1 MAERYT
7 RVFQQKGILYSPG
20 APVVV
25 PAAVLLKNNQTGGV
39 LAQIKFKSIAPQN
52 IQALTVRVHAWDVSG
67 AAVEGVDEYQY
78 LDLKVQRGMEFG
90 QKVAIPLPNS
100 VSRSFSC
107 ECTQVV
113 FDDGTVWKWDRER
126 PWTTLSELVPLSE
139 KLGPELRQQYC
150 RDTTLTAQWIPTEY
164 DDLWFCT
171 CGVYNHNNEQQCHSC
186 RTAKSQIFNALK
198 PEVLTQ
204 HFEQY
209 RYKQAQA
216 AQERETISKKKKAK
230 IKKICAISGAVAVVA
245 VLAILL
251 TGRLIGNQQKERAY
265 LAAVQLMDEEKYSD
279 AITAFE
285 TMAGYKNTDI
295 LLEECRGLQRQEEAY
310 QHALNLFEKGEYDN
324 ALLAFSALCDYREA
338 RDMLA
343 ETKYQQALSLLVDD
357 AGSAREIFMELED
370 YKDSPQYLEKIILLC
385 TKEIAVDHTT
395 SKTYENGLLLR
406 TETDYPWQEDSYLYE
421 NYSYT
426 SGGILKEIKTEF
438 ASSTTHSTTST
449 TYDEYGNQTSYSWF
463 DSGKCVQK
471 DTYENTYYPNG
482 ELQTCRI
489 KGYNLNNA
497 GKLEH
502 VQTIFTVYEENGNY
516 VLTNELTP
524 WNNAGQIVK
533 YDEHG
538 NEIYH
543 EYQYTDKEPSVTI
556 FDNEYNDNGNLLFA
570 RIRGTSGY
578 RGYEY
583 NENGTLRCSYYI
595 EDGSSER
602 VNEVKYEYDYFYVN

>member
-7 RVFQQKGILYSPG
+7 RVFQKKEKLYSPN
-20 APVVV
+20 APVVIQ
-25 PAAVLLKNNQTGGV
+25 AVALLKDNQTGDI
-39 LAQIKFKSIAPQN
+39 LAQIKFKSISVQT
-52 IQALTVRVHAWDVSG
+52 IQALTVRICAWDVT
-67 AAVEGVDEYQY
+67 GVSVGGIDEYQY
-78 LDLKVQRGMEFG
+78 LDLKIQRGSEFG
-90 QKVAIPLPNS
+90 QQTAIPLPDA
-100 VSRSFSC
+100 VSRSFAC

-113 FDDGTVWKWDRER
+113 FSDGTVWKWDQEK
-126 PWTTLSELVPLSE
+126 PWMPLPDLVSLSG

-150 RDTTLTAQWIPTEY
+150 RDTIASAQWMPVEHN
-164 DDLWFCT
+164 DLWFCT
-171 CGVYNHNNEQQCHSC
+171 CGAYNHNNERLCHSC
-186 RTAKSQIFNALK
+186 RTPKDTIFNNLNS
-198 PEVLTQ
+198 EVLTQ
-204 HFEQY
+204 NLNQY
-209 RYKQAQA
+209 RQKQAQEVA
-216 AQERETISKKKKAK
+216 EREAQVKNKK
-230 IKKICAISGAVAVVA
+230 IKMTKIGVICGAVAVM
-245 VLAILL
+245 AILL
-251 TGRLIGNQQKERAY
+251 VLLSVKLVGKHQKEQAY
-265 LAAVQLMDEEKYSD
+265 LSAVQMMGEEKYSD
-279 AITAFE
+279 AIAAFE
-285 TMAGYKNTDI
+285 TITGYRDTDT
-295 LLEECRGLQRQEEAY
+295 LLEECRDLNQQENAY
-310 QHALNLFEKGEYDN
+310 QTALSLLRIGEYAD
-324 ALLAFSALCDYREA
+324 ALSAFKNLDKYKDSP
-338 RDMLA
+338 DMIT
-343 ETKYQQALSLLVDD
+343 ETKYQQAISLLTED
-357 AGSAREIFMELED
+357 AGAAREIFMELED

-471 DTYENTYYPNG
+471 DTYENTYDPNG
-482 ELQTCRI
+482 KLKTCRI
-489 KGYNLNNA
+489 KGYNLNSA
-497 GKLEH
+497 GELVH

-556 FDNEYNDNGNLLFA
+556 FDNEYDDDGNLLFA

-583 NENGTLRCSYYI
+583 DENGTLRCSYYI
-595 EDGSSER
+595 EDGSSKR
-602 VNEVKYEYDYFYVN
+602 SNEVNYEYGYFYVG